1 MKKKRKEKKEMK
13 KNSLIPI
20 QNACFYKLNITLIT
34 LITNELIFLQ
44 REVIEVCCTVL
55 YGL

>member
-13 KNSLIPI
+13 NNSLIPI

-34 LITNELIFLQ
+34 LITNELIFIQ